1 MLKNVLEG
9 GFTMNENLIVIRN
22 IFYKCFIIGFLMLII
37 AGLIYMPN
45 KTILASFYGS
55 VFGIDNKTYYLMWVC
70 FVGLIKTIL
79 IFLFLVP
86 ALALHWQTCKCRFN
100 K

>member
-1 MLKNVLEG
+1 
-9 GFTMNENLIVIRN
+9 MNENLIVIRN
-22 IFYKCFIIGFLMLII
+22 IFYKCFIIGLLMLII

-45 KTILASFYGS
+45 RSILAAFYES
-55 VFGIDNKTYYLMWVC
+55 IFGIDNEAYYLIWVC

-79 IFLFLVP
+79 VFFFLVP
-86 ALALHWQTCKCRFN
+86 ALALQWMTCRCKLD